1 MTERSRCALPSLGC
15 VDMDWASGVP
25 VVILQEV
32 DLLPSPRGWPPMTAT
47 QWLRIRSFP
56 DICSVIYVG
65 NETRCHLC
73 VAALCWMARTG
84 VGGRPRTGRG
94 LGLSPPGRR
103 VRSGRLA
110 APDGPHVSCYGAIQ
124 CIAAPHPRL
133 MRPLG
138 QKGALGEFRSRRFG
152 HIECGFHRCAEPGAL
167 RAATAWSTDRGRAN
181 VRPAPPGTL
190 CHGRDDVV
198 RNEPATALPHC
209 ALEFYASGTLPAR
222 RRKRRRQSM
231 AER

>member
-1 MTERSRCALPSLGC
+1 
-15 VDMDWASGVP
+15 MDWASGVP
-25 VVILQEV
+25 VVILQKV
-32 DLLPSPRGWPPMTAT
+32 DLLPSPRGWPPNDRYPMASYPIFSGYL
-47 QWLRIRSFP
+47 LRYIRRQR
-56 DICSVIYVG
+56 
-65 NETRCHLC
+65 N
-73 VAALCWMARTG
+73 ALPSLH
-84 VGGRPRTGRG
+84 GRAMLDGADGRRRTGRG

-152 HIECGFHRCAEPGAL
+152 HIECVFHRCAEPGAL
-167 RAATAWSTDRGRAN
+167 RAATAWSTDRVRAN

-190 CHGRDDVV
+190 CNGRDDVV